1 MAESPFIEQIMVVGS
16 GEKFTGA
23 LIVPSF
29 KALGDWC
36 REQGISDTARPSLI
50 CNEKVQRH
58 MQSVIGELN
67 THFNN
72 YEQIKKFELLE
83 TEWSVDGGEL
93 TPKLSLRRKV
103 IAEKYKYS
111 IEKIYNR

>member
-1 MAESPFIEQIMVVGS
+1 M
-16 GEKFTGA
+16 
-23 LIVPSF
+23 
-29 KALGDWC
+29 
-36 REQGISDTARPSLI
+36 
-50 CNEKVQRH
+50 
-58 MQSVIGELN
+58 
-67 THFNN
+67 HFNN

-103 IAEKYKYS
+103 IAEKYKTA